1 MPRGLPR
8 LFAIAVCA
16 SLLVLVVGGATAS
29 LGAKKKGSSTGSSLK
44 VLVKKTGALPRN
56 ALPAGKR
63 RGLEKAAQDAKKV
76 AGKRPCQA
84 VKDLSRYRKILLG
97 VKVKKGK
104 GNAKAGRRVAALGPL
119 SLKASSGLLASK
131 RTKSCGGGTAPSRLS
146 ATKTKVLKSDANG
159 MKLRIQLPAV
169 QFAPRTGGGKAWTQM
184 LMPND
189 EATGEPGTP
198 GVPITSDV
206 IGVPDGAKVVV
217 KSSDVDSYVLDGVN
231 LYPAQPDA
239 ADAVAKAPNFDKPP
253 FTNSSFA
260 FDAKAYKTGGMVPST
275 PADGGILG
283 QARDVTIGN
292 LLVPGAQYNPKTD
305 QLKVLTSVDVNV
317 IFKGGTHAFSNELAS
332 PWEQAQRD
340 RLAGLL
346 NANIISSKILE
357 ILQPCGEEMLVIT
370 NPATLAAAETFAIA
384 RRAAGFRTRIVQTGA
399 AAGQIGTTTTAIQA
413 YIRGQ
418 LTSIHCIHP
427 SYITIM
433 GDDELVP
440 TFTDG
445 PGGIP
450 SDLKYSMRNDTDEL
464 PDVAIG
470 RILGDGQG
478 QVGTAVSKIIGYEAA
493 APGGPGFLNH
503 ALLAAQFQ
511 DTESGSEVNDGQEV
525 RTFTQFSETVRSGLV
540 KRGVTVDRVYEDNP
554 TTEPKKF
561 NDGTSIPASLQKPT
575 FPWDGDG
582 ADVSSG
588 WNEGRF
594 LIIHR
599 DHGWSD
605 GWGDPFYTTTD
616 VEALKNGAL
625 LPVVMS
631 INCASAQYDTD
642 ETSFVQ
648 QALVKPDGGAVGVFG
663 DTRNSPSWHNSQ
675 IGLGFVDGLLPSVL
689 PSEGPATAQRMGD
702 ALVNG
707 KLRLAGLAPPSGPG
721 ISGGDGN
728 TRNELYLWH
737 FFGDP
742 SMQMWGGGHAPI
754 IFNPELFKAVFQAA
768 LPGPHPEPEPFAVSV
783 LLPKELAGQPI
794 SLLQNGQV
802 VGKALAGD
810 GSVRIPAA
818 FGDGSVKPGELKV
831 AVEADGAQPVS
842 VPVSDV
848 PKVATAL
855 KQVCPRGGTTGSPLT
870 VSGTL
875 SGAPAGSQVDVT
887 FTPPAQSGSKPTV
900 VHATT
905 GADGSWQASITP
917 TPNEPGTWAASSHY
931 AGTAQY
937 AESSGQPCTMAVGSP
952 GPF

>member
-1 MPRGLPR
+1 MPRALSR
-8 LFAIAVCA
+8 LLVISVCV
-16 SLLVLVVGGATAS
+16 SLLVLVVGGGTAAFS
-29 LGAKKKGSSTGSSLK
+29 AKKKGNSTGSSLK
-44 VLVKKTGALPRN
+44 ALVKKTGALPRN
-56 ALPAGKR
+56 ALPKGKR
-63 RGLEKAAQDAKKV
+63 RGLEKAAEDAKKV
-76 AGKRPCQA
+76 AGKRPCKA
-84 VKDLSRYRKILLG
+84 VKDLSHYRKILLG

-104 GNAKAGRRVAALGPL
+104 GNAKAGRHVAALGPL

-131 RTKSCGGGTAPSRLS
+131 RTKSCGGGTVPSRLS

-159 MKLRIQLPAV
+159 MKLRVQLPAV

-206 IGVPDGAKVVV
+206 IGVPDGAEVVV

-239 ADAVAKAPNFDKPP
+239 ADAAAKAPNFDKPP
-253 FTNSSFA
+253 FTNSAFA
-260 FDAKAYKTGGMVPST
+260 FDAKAYKTGGMVPSN

-292 LLVPGAQYNPKTD
+292 LLIPGAQYNPKTD

-317 IFKGGTHAFSNELAS
+317 TFKGGTHAFSNELAS

-346 NANIISSKILE
+346 NANIINSKILE

-370 NPATLAAAETFAIA
+370 NPATLAAAETFATA

-399 AAGQIGTTTTAIQA
+399 GAGQIGTTATAIQT

-470 RILGDGQG
+470 RILGDGQA
-478 QVGTAVSKIIGYEAA
+478 QVGTAVSKIVGYEAA
-493 APGGPGFLNH
+493 APGGPSFLNH
-503 ALLAAQFQ
+503 ATLAAMFQ

-525 RTFTQFSETVRSGLV
+525 RTFTQFAETVRNGLV
-540 KRGVTVDRVYEDNP
+540 KRGVTVDRVYTDNP
-554 TTEPKKF
+554 TTDPKKF
-561 NDGTSIPASLQKPT
+561 NDGTSLPASLQKPT
-575 FPWDGDG
+575 FPWNGNG
-582 ADVSSG
+582 ADVSAD

-605 GWGDPFYTTTD
+605 GWGDPFFTTTD

-642 ETSFVQ
+642 EDSFVQ
-648 QALVKPDGGAVGVFG
+648 QALVKADGGAVGVFG

-783 LLPKELAGQPI
+783 LLPRELAGQPI

-818 FGDGSVKPGELKV
+818 FGDGSVKPGDLKV

-842 VPVSDV
+842 VPVGDV
-848 PKVATAL
+848 PKVTTTL

-870 VSGTL
+870 VTGTL
-875 SGAPAGSQVDVT
+875 SGAPVGSQVDVT
-887 FTPPAQSGSKPTV
+887 FTPPAQSGSSPTV
-900 VHATT
+900 VHAIT
-905 GADGSWQASITP
+905 GAGGSWQASVTP

-937 AESSGQPCTMAVGSP
+937 AASSGEPCTMAVGSP

>member
-1 MPRGLPR
+1 MLRALSR
-8 LFAIAVCA
+8 LLAVVVCMG
-16 SLLVLVVGGATAS
+16 LLVLTVGGATAAS
-29 LGAKKKGSSTGSSLK
+29 GAKKKGSTAGSSLK
-44 VLVKKTGALPRN
+44 ALEKRTGDLPRN
-56 ALPAGKR
+56 ALPAGQR
-63 RGLEKAAQDAKKV
+63 RGLERAAKGAKTS

-84 VKDLSRYRKILLG
+84 VKDLSRYRRILLD

-104 GNAKAGRRVAALGPL
+104 GGAKAARQVAALSPL

-131 RTKSCGGGTAPSRLS
+131 RTKRCGGGTKPSQLTS
-146 ATKTKVLKSDANG
+146 TKTKVLKSDANG
-159 MKLRIQLPAV
+159 MKLRVQLPTV
-169 QFAPRTGGGKAWTQM
+169 RFVPRTGGGKNWTQIV
-184 LMPND
+184 MPND
-189 EATGEPGTP
+189 EATGTPGTP
-198 GVPITSDV
+198 GIPVAGDV

-217 KSSDVDSYVLDGVN
+217 KSSNVDSYVLDGVN

-239 ADAVAKAPNFDKPP
+239 ADAIAKAPNFDKPP
-253 FTNSSFA
+253 FANSSFA
-260 FDAKAYKTGGMVPST
+260 FDPKAYNTGGMVPAS

-283 QARDVTIGN
+283 QARDVTVGN
-292 LLVPGAQYNPKTD
+292 LTVPGAQYNPKTD
-305 QLKVLTSVDVNV
+305 KLKVLTSVDVDV
-317 IFKGGTHAFSNELAS
+317 TFKGGTHAFSNELSS

-346 NANIISSKILE
+346 NANIINSKILE
-357 ILQPCGEEMLVIT
+357 VLRPCGEEMLVIT
-370 NPATLAAAETFAIA
+370 NPATLAAAETFATA
-384 RRAAGFRTRIVQTGA
+384 RRGAGFLTRIVQVGSG
-399 AAGQIGTTTTAIQA
+399 AGQIGSTATAIQA
-413 YIRGQ
+413 YIRAQ
-418 LTSIHCIHP
+418 LTAVHCVHP

-470 RILGDGQG
+470 RILGDGQD
-478 QVGTAVSKIIGYEAA
+478 QVGTAVAKIVGYEAA
-493 APGGPGFLNH
+493 APGGAAFLNH
-503 ALLAAQFQ
+503 ATLAAMFQ

-525 RTFTQFSETVRSGLV
+525 RTFTQFAETVRNGLV
-540 KRGVTVDRVYEDNP
+540 KRGVTVDRVYTDDP
-554 TTEPKKF
+554 ATDPKKF
-561 NDGTSIPASLQKPT
+561 NDGTSLPASLQKPT

-582 ADVSSG
+582 TDVSAD

-605 GWGDPFYTTTD
+605 GWGDPFFTTTD

-625 LPVVMS
+625 LPIVMS
-631 INCASAQYDTD
+631 INCASAEYDND
-642 ETSFVQ
+642 ESSFVQ
-648 QALVKPDGGAVGVFG
+648 QVLVKADGGAVGVFG

-689 PSEGPATAQRMGD
+689 PFEGPKTAQRMGD

-707 KLRLAGLAPPSGPG
+707 KLRLAGIAPPSGPG

-754 IFNPELFKAVFQAA
+754 VFNPELFKAIFQAA
-768 LPGPHPEPEPFAVSV
+768 LPGPEPEPEPFAVSV

-818 FGDGSVKPGELKV
+818 FGDGSVKPGDLRV
-831 AVEADGAQPVS
+831 AVEADGAQPVN

-848 PKVATAL
+848 PKVTTTL
-855 KQVCPRGGTTGSPLT
+855 KQVCPRGGTTGLPLT
-870 VSGTL
+870 ASGTL

-887 FTPPAQSGSKPTV
+887 FTPPAQSGSQPTV

-905 GADGSWQASITP
+905 AADGSWQASVTP
-917 TPNEPGTWAASSHY
+917 TPNEPGTWSASSHY

-937 AESSGQPCTMAVGSP
+937 AESTGGTCTMAVGSP
-952 GPF
+952 GPG